1 MKRII
6 LDALALFAT
15 LIVFVLITERQERE
29 RLILPILILD
39 SMALYFSFSEV
50 KMRRNWNTR
59 KHVVWVL
66 SFGILLIGVPFVIHT
81 LFKLH
86 PSNPFFSAEWTAGD
100 VLLFYGSILAAAGT
114 CAGVFFS
121 IRYSQK
127 NYQED
132 TLRKVLPLIT
142 VTELSKKSN
151 YNPFYDDGDEEVE
164 LHENE
169 PLFEEHELKK
179 VFYVFERGHFEAK
192 EKLPEKYKRIVD
204 HNGHLKESVQKGI
217 KISRYESYMYM
228 PLALQNVGNGTA
240 INMRI
245 GLNRVGE
252 KELFVRPVQQNVH
265 DVFYVNIFVPDCDLD
280 EDLQFLLSVVY
291 EDIYGNRYREDFPT
305 KLTNIRLTVSFNV
318 KQKKLV
324 RSEQDGRWIVSP
336 DA

>member
-6 LDALALFAT
+6 LDVLAVFGT

-29 RLILPILILD
+29 WLILPILLLD
-39 SMALYFSFSEV
+39 SMVLYFSFSEV
-50 KMRRNWNTR
+50 KMRRNRNTQ
-59 KHVVWVL
+59 KHIVWGL
-66 SFGILLIGVPFVIHT
+66 LISFLLIGVPFVIHA

-86 PSNPFFSAEWTAGD
+86 PSNPFFSAEWSAGD
-100 VLLFYGSILAAAGT
+100 VLLFYGSILAAVGT

-127 NYQED
+127 NYKED

-151 YNPFYDDGDEEVE
+151 YNPFDDDDEVE

-169 PLFEEHELKK
+169 PLYEEYELKK
-179 VFYVFERGHFEAK
+179 VFYVFEKGHFEAK

-204 HNGHLKESVQKGI
+204 HNGHLKKTAQEGI
-217 KISRYESYMYM
+217 RISIYESYMYM

-252 KELFVRPVQQNVH
+252 RELFVRPVQQNVH
-265 DVFYVNIFVPDCDLD
+265 DVFHVNIFVPSCDLD

-305 KLTNIRLTVSFNV
+305 KLTNIRLTVNFDV

-336 DA
+336 DV